1 MKIASNM
8 VLFMYFKCYLLVVKY
23 TFFNYKEK
31 TSIAYLFKPTF
42 LPHQPIQLKC
52 QNGRVR

>member
-1 MKIASNM
+1 M